1 MYDHLFF
8 DADGTLFDFMAAEK
22 WALSQ
27 VFEEVGIPANDDAIA
42 TYSRINNGVWLEFE
56 QGLLSMDRLKT
67 ERFKRFFSQYGV
79 SKDAERTARQY
90 TSKLSQSYHL
100 FDDSMPVLESLKARG
115 IPMSL
120 ITNGISMV
128 QRGRLEATG
137 TRKYFSAII
146 ISEEIGIQK
155 PHPSYFTKAIAMAK
169 ASGKPAENPLVIGDS
184 PSSDIKG
191 GIDAGLDTCWIN
203 RFGMTANPEIR
214 ATYEVENL
222 IQLLELL
229 DNLN

>member
-8 DADGTLFDFMAAEK
+8 DADGTLFDFGAAEK

-27 VFEEVGIPANDDAIA
+27 IFEEVGIPSDNDAIA

-56 QGLLSMDRLKT
+56 QGLISMERLKT
-67 ERFKRFFSQYGV
+67 ERFNRFFAKYGV
-79 SKDAERTARQY
+79 SGNAQQTARSY
-90 TSKLSQSYHL
+90 TGKLGQSFHL
-100 FDDSMPVLESLKARG
+100 FDDSIYVLEALKERG

-120 ITNGISMV
+120 ITNGISTV

-137 TRKYFSAII
+137 TLHYFSAII

-155 PHPSYFTKAIAMAK
+155 PHPSYFTKAIEMAK

-191 GIDAGLDTCWIN
+191 GLDSGLDTCWVN
-203 RFGMTANPEIR
+203 RFGMEKDPDIQP
-214 ATYEVENL
+214 TYEVRDL
-222 IQLLELL
+222 LQFLELF
-229 DNLN
+229 DNLD